1 MAVYV
6 DNADAGYNITWQLK
20 ESNLNPSKKQIR
32 FINVVV
38 DLQDRLGTGEIS
50 VVTFNNEY
58 SLRFT
63 ANLMLVN
70 ASAGFNIELAV
81 I

>member
-1 MAVYV
+1 MA
-6 DNADAGYNITWQLK
+6 IKIL

-38 DLQDRLGTGEIS
+38 DLQDRLGAGEIS

>member
-1 MAVYV
+1 MA
-6 DNADAGYNITWQLK
+6 IEIL

-70 ASAGFNIELAV
+70 ASAGFNMGVAV
-81 I
+81 IQIILVIRYS